1 MLLPSDFAQGRVGAL
16 VLACVILQCWLFA
29 IMRKGTQPDAGYL
42 GLSSAGCVAVAAAYD
57 AASMCIRAREPNLML
72 IMRETLID

>member
-1 MLLPSDFAQGRVGAL
+1 MLRPSDFAQGRVGAL

-42 GLSSAGCVAVAAAYD
+42 RLSSAGCVAAAYD
-57 AASMCIRAREPNLML
+57 AASMCIRAREPSLML
-72 IMRETLID
+72 IMREALID